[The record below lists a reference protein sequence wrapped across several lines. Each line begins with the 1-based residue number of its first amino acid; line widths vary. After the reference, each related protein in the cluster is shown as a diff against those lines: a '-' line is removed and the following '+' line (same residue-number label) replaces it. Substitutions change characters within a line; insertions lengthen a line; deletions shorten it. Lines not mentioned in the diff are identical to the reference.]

1 MRKFIVPVAAL
12 AGVLA
17 TAGAFAQDTQPQ
29 RGGTMQ
35 HMMPMPGQA
44 QQGQGGMMPTQG
56 GMCGPGGCGTGAPA
70 QGTPMQ
76 GQMQQG
82 QGGMMMG
89 GCPMMQRSAAM
100 EQRLR
105 RLEER
110 MGMETPPSPNTQP
123 GGQPGSPG

>member
-1 MRKFIVPVAAL
+1 MRKLIVPVAAL

-35 HMMPMPGQA
+35 HMMPM
-44 QQGQGGMMPTQG
+44 QG
-56 GMCGPGGCGTGAPA
+56 GMCGPGGCGMGTPA
-70 QGTPMQ
+70 QGGTPMQ
-76 GQMQQG
+76 GMPMQGQAQG
-82 QGGMMMG
+82 QGGMTMG

-110 MGMETPPSPNTQP
+110 TGVPTPPTPPNTQP
-123 GGQPGSPG
+123 GSPG

>member
-17 TAGAFAQDTQPQ
+17 TAGAFAQGTQPQ
-29 RGGTMQ
+29 HGGMQ
-35 HMMPMPGQA
+35 H
-44 QQGQGGMMPTQG
+44 GGMTQMTPMQG
-56 GMCGPGGCGTGAPA
+56 GMCGPGGCGMGAPG
-70 QGTPMQ
+70 QRTPMQ
-76 GQMQQG
+76 GQAQG
-82 QGGMMMG
+82 QGGMMTG

-110 MGMETPPSPNTQP
+110 MGIQPPPTPPTT
-123 GGQPGSPG
+123 QPGSPG

>member
-17 TAGAFAQDTQPQ
+17 TAGAFAQATQPQ

-35 HMMPMPGQA
+35 HMMPM
-44 QQGQGGMMPTQG
+44 QG
-56 GMCGPGGCGTGAPA
+56 GMCGPGGCGMGAPA

-82 QGGMMMG
+82 QGGGMMMG

-110 MGMETPPSPNTQP
+110 MGIPTPPTPPNTQP
-123 GGQPGSPG
+123 GSPG

>member
-1 MRKFIVPVAAL
+1 MRKLIVPVSAL

-35 HMMPMPGQA
+35 HMMPM
-44 QQGQGGMMPTQG
+44 QG
-56 GMCGPGGCGTGAPA
+56 GMCGPGGCGMGTPGQ

-76 GQMQQG
+76 GQAQG
-82 QGGMMMG
+82 QGGMTTG

-110 MGMETPPSPNTQP
+110 LGIQPPAPPNA
-123 GGQPGSPG
+123 QPGSPG

>member
-1 MRKFIVPVAAL
+1 MWKLIVPVAAL

-29 RGGTMQ
+29 
-35 HMMPMPGQA
+35 H
-44 QQGQGGMMPTQG
+44 GGMPQMAPMQG
-56 GMCGPGGCGTGAPA
+56 GMCGPTGCGTGTPA

-76 GQMQQG
+76 GMPMQGQAQGQG

-89 GCPMMQRSAAM
+89 GGCAMMQRSAAM

-110 MGMETPPSPNTQP
+110 LGIQTPPAPPNTQP
-123 GGQPGSPG
+123 GAPG

>member
-1 MRKFIVPVAAL
+1 MRKLIVPVAAL

-35 HMMPMPGQA
+35 HMMPM
-44 QQGQGGMMPTQG
+44 QG
-56 GMCGPGGCGTGAPA
+56 GMCGPGGCGMGAPA

-82 QGGMMMG
+82 QGGMMTG

-110 MGMETPPSPNTQP
+110 LGIQPPAPPNAQP
-123 GGQPGSPG
+123 GLPG

>member
-1 MRKFIVPVAAL
+1 MRKLIVPVAAL
-12 AGVLA
+12 VGVLA
-17 TAGAFAQDTQPQ
+17 TPGAFAQDTQQ
-29 RGGTMQ
+29 QHGGMQ
-35 HMMPMPGQA
+35 H
-44 QQGQGGMMPTQG
+44 GGMTQMAPTQG
-56 GMCGPGGCGTGAPA
+56 GMCGPGGCGMGEPG

-89 GCPMMQRSAAM
+89 GCPMTQRSAAM

-110 MGMETPPSPNTQP
+110 LGIPTPPAPPNTQP
-123 GGQPGSPG
+123 GSPG

>member
-1 MRKFIVPVAAL
+1 MRKIIVPVAAL
-12 AGVLA
+12 AGILA

-29 RGGTMQ
+29 
-35 HMMPMPGQA
+35 H
-44 QQGQGGMMPTQG
+44 GGMTQMAPMQG
-56 GMCGPGGCGTGAPA
+56 GMCGPGGCGAGAPG

-76 GQMQQG
+76 GMTQG
-82 QGGMMMG
+82 QGGMMMGG

-110 MGMETPPSPNTQP
+110 MGIQTPPAPPNTQP
-123 GGQPGSPG
+123 GSPG

>member
-1 MRKFIVPVAAL
+1 MRKLIVPVAAL

-29 RGGTMQ
+29 RGGTTQ
-35 HMMPMPGQA
+35 HMMPM
-44 QQGQGGMMPTQG
+44 QG
-56 GMCGPGGCGTGAPA
+56 GMCGPGGCGMGAPA

-110 MGMETPPSPNTQP
+110 MGIPTPPTPPNTQP
-123 GGQPGSPG
+123 GSPG

>member
-1 MRKFIVPVAAL
+1 MRKLIVPVAAL

-35 HMMPMPGQA
+35 HMMPM
-44 QQGQGGMMPTQG
+44 QGGR
-56 GMCGPGGCGTGAPA
+56 CGPGGCGTGTPG
-70 QGTPMQ
+70 QGMPMQ
-76 GQMQQG
+76 GEMQQG
-82 QGGMMMG
+82 QGGMTMG

-110 MGMETPPSPNTQP
+110 MGVPTPPTPP
-123 GGQPGSPG
+123 AQPGSPG

>member
-1 MRKFIVPVAAL
+1 MRKLIVPVAAL

-29 RGGTMQ
+29 RGGIMQ
-35 HMMPMPGQA
+35 HVMPM
-44 QQGQGGMMPTQG
+44 QG
-56 GMCGPGGCGTGAPA
+56 GMCGPGGCGMGAPA

-76 GQMQQG
+76 GPMQQG
-82 QGGMMMG
+82 QGGMMTG

-110 MGMETPPSPNTQP
+110 LGIQPPAPPNA
-123 GGQPGSPG
+123 QPGSPGSG

>member
-1 MRKFIVPVAAL
+1 MRKFIVPVATL

-17 TAGAFAQDTQPQ
+17 AAGAFAQGTQPEQ
-29 RGGTMQ
+29 G
-35 HMMPMPGQA
+35 
-44 QQGQGGMMPTQG
+44 GQGGMMQMQQG
-56 GMCGPGGCGTGAPA
+56 
-70 QGTPMQ
+70 
-76 GQMQQG
+76 QQG

-110 MGMETPPSPNTQP
+110 MGIPAPPTPPNTQP
-123 GGQPGSPG
+123 GSPG

>member
-1 MRKFIVPVAAL
+1 MRKLIVPVAAL

-35 HMMPMPGQA
+35 HMMPM
-44 QQGQGGMMPTQG
+44 QG

-82 QGGMMMG
+82 QGGMMTG

-110 MGMETPPSPNTQP
+110 LGIQPPAPANAQP
-123 GGQPGSPG
+123 GAPG

>member
-1 MRKFIVPVAAL
+1 MRKLIVPVAAL

-35 HMMPMPGQA
+35 HMMPM
-44 QQGQGGMMPTQG
+44 QG
-56 GMCGPGGCGTGAPA
+56 GMCGPGGCGTGTPG
-70 QGTPMQ
+70 QGMPMQ
-76 GQMQQG
+76 GEMQQG
-82 QGGMMMG
+82 QGGMTMG

-110 MGMETPPSPNTQP
+110 LGMQPPAPPNA
-123 GGQPGSPG
+123 QPGSPG

>member
-1 MRKFIVPVAAL
+1 MRKLIVPVAAL

-17 TAGAFAQDTQPQ
+17 TAGAFAQDTQTQ
-29 RGGTMQ
+29 RGGTTQ
-35 HMMPMPGQA
+35 QTMPM
-44 QQGQGGMMPTQG
+44 QGGM
-56 GMCGPGGCGTGAPA
+56 GM
-70 QGTPMQ
+70 PMQ
-76 GQMQQG
+76 GQAQG
-82 QGGMMMG
+82 QG

-110 MGMETPPSPNTQP
+110 LGIQAPPTPPNPQP

>member
-1 MRKFIVPVAAL
+1 MRKFVPIAAL

-17 TAGAFAQDTQPQ
+17 AASAFAQGPASPP
-29 RGGTMQ
+29 RGTPGMTRQ
-35 HMMPMPGQA
+35 TPM
-44 QQGQGGMMPTQG
+44 QG
-56 GMCGPGGCGTGAPA
+56 GMCGPGGCGTGSPG

-76 GQMQQG
+76 GQAQQG

-110 MGMETPPSPNTQP
+110 LGIPAPPAQPTPPA
-123 GGQPGSPG
+123 QPGSPG

>member
-1 MRKFIVPVAAL
+1 MRKLIAPVAAL

-17 TAGAFAQDTQPQ
+17 AAGAFAQDTQPQ
-29 RGGTMQ
+29 NRGMQ
-35 HMMPMPGQA
+35 HDGMTLMAPM
-44 QQGQGGMMPTQG
+44 QG
-56 GMCGPGGCGTGAPA
+56 GMCGPGGCGMGAPA

-82 QGGMMMG
+82 QGGGMMMG

-110 MGMETPPSPNTQP
+110 MGVQPPAPPNA
-123 GGQPGSPG
+123 QPGSPG

>member
-1 MRKFIVPVAAL
+1 MRKLIVPVAAL

-17 TAGAFAQDTQPQ
+17 TAGAFAQGTQPQ
-29 RGGTMQ
+29 
-35 HMMPMPGQA
+35 
-44 QQGQGGMMPTQG
+44 QGGMQHGGMTQMAPMQG
-56 GMCGPGGCGTGAPA
+56 GMCGPGGCGMGAPA

-82 QGGMMMG
+82 QGGMMTG
-89 GCPMMQRSAAM
+89 GCPMMQRSAAV

-110 MGMETPPSPNTQP
+110 LGIQTPPAPPNA
-123 GGQPGSPG
+123 QPGSPG

>member
-1 MRKFIVPVAAL
+1 MRKLSVPVAAL

-29 RGGTMQ
+29 NRGMQ
-35 HMMPMPGQA
+35 HDGMTQMAPM
-44 QQGQGGMMPTQG
+44 QG
-56 GMCGPGGCGTGAPA
+56 GMCGPGGCGMGAPG
-70 QGTPMQ
+70 QETPMQ
-76 GQMQQG
+76 GQAQG
-82 QGGMMMG
+82 QGGMMTG

-110 MGMETPPSPNTQP
+110 LGIPTPPAPPNA
-123 GGQPGSPG
+123 QPGSPG

>member
-29 RGGTMQ
+29 HGGTMQ
-35 HMMPMPGQA
+35 HMMPM
-44 QQGQGGMMPTQG
+44 QG
-56 GMCGPGGCGTGAPA
+56 GMCGPGGCGMGTPG

-76 GQMQQG
+76 GQAQQG
-82 QGGMMMG
+82 QGGIMM

-110 MGMETPPSPNTQP
+110 MGIPTPPTPPNTQP
-123 GGQPGSPG
+123 GSPG

>member
-17 TAGAFAQDTQPQ
+17 TAGAFAQVTQPQ

-35 HMMPMPGQA
+35 HTMPM
-44 QQGQGGMMPTQG
+44 QG
-56 GMCGPGGCGTGAPA
+56 GMCGPGGCGMGAPA

-82 QGGMMMG
+82 QGGMMTG

-110 MGMETPPSPNTQP
+110 LGIPTPPAPPNTQP
-123 GGQPGSPG
+123 GSPG

>member
-17 TAGAFAQDTQPQ
+17 TAGAFAQDTQP
-29 RGGTMQ
+29 R
-35 HMMPMPGQA
+35 H
-44 QQGQGGMMPTQG
+44 GGMRHDGMTQTAPMQG
-56 GMCGPGGCGTGAPA
+56 GMCGPGGCGTGAPG
-70 QGTPMQ
+70 QGTPTQGVPMQ
-76 GQMQQG
+76 GQAQG
-82 QGGMMMG
+82 QGGMMTGG

-110 MGMETPPSPNTQP
+110 MGIQTPPTPP
-123 GGQPGSPG
+123 AAQPGSPG